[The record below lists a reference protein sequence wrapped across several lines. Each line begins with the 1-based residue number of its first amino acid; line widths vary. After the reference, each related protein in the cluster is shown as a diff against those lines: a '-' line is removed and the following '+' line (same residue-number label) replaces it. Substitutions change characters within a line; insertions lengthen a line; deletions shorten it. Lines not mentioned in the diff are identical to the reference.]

1 MRIAVIDYESCDP
14 KVCNF
19 LCRRMCPINRKGDEC
34 INVGIRTTGTI
45 KKEYPFINE
54 EMCIGCGI
62 CINKCP
68 KKAISVVNTPE
79 QRNDPVHRYGK
90 NEFALFGLP
99 IPVKGVVGLLGANGT
114 GKSTVL
120 NILSGKIVP
129 NLGVVDTNE
138 EEVNSYKELIK
149 REKELTDY
157 FQKLEN
163 GEIRSVI
170 KPQQVDMIPKICKG
184 ITAHFLKDVD
194 FSIIE
199 KLHIKN
205 CLDRD
210 IDKLSGGELQ
220 RVAIAAAISKDA
232 DFYFI
237 DEPSSY
243 LDASERLNVAK
254 VIRKLGQE
262 KSVVVVEH
270 DLAVMDFLADRI
282 HILYGKPTVFGIVSK
297 PYSSRKGIN
306 SFLEGFISEENVRIR
321 DAITF
326 EAAQSEIKRHE
337 ILVQFSDIEK
347 SFENFSM
354 RVEKGEIYRN
364 EVLGIFGANA
374 LGKTTFAKILAGEI
388 KSEGNISKQLKISY
402 KPQYINVDNEISVFQ
417 LLSSVDNTDFRN
429 QIVAPL
435 NIEKLM
441 DKNVNE
447 LSGGELQRVAIALC
461 LGRDADLYLL
471 DEPSA
476 YLDVDQRL
484 AIAKLI
490 KKKTRY
496 ATCAIIDHDLMFL
509 NYVSDRAMLFSGISG
524 KQGNAKFFSVK
535 DGFNEFLK
543 SIGVTF
549 RKDPETK
556 RMRANKLDS
565 VKDRE
570 QKEKGEYYC

>member
-1 MRIAVIDYESCDP
+1 MVMRIAVIDYESCDP
-14 KVCNF
+14 KSCDF
-19 LCRRMCPINRKGDEC
+19 LCKKLCPINRKGEEC
-34 INVGIRTTGTI
+34 ITVGIKE

-54 EMCIGCGI
+54 DSCIGCGI

-68 KKAISVVNTPE
+68 KKAISIVNTPE

-90 NEFALFGLP
+90 NGFMLFGLP
-99 IPVKGVVGLLGANGT
+99 IPAKGVVGLLGANGT
-114 GKSTVL
+114 GKSTTL
-120 NILSGKIVP
+120 NILSGKIIP
-129 NLGVVDTNE
+129 NLNE
-138 EEVNSYKELIK
+138 QTIK

-157 FQKLEN
+157 IQKLEK
-163 GEIRSVI
+163 GEIRSVV
-170 KPQQVDMIPKICKG
+170 KPQQVDIIPKLYKG

-220 RVAIAAAISKDA
+220 RVAIAAAISKDV

-243 LDASERLNVAK
+243 LDVSERFNVSK
-254 VIRKLGQE
+254 VIRELAE
-262 KSVVVVEH
+262 KKNVMVVEH
-270 DLAVMDFLADRI
+270 DLAVLDFLADRI
-282 HILYGKPTVFGIVSK
+282 HILYGRPGVFGIVSK
-297 PYSSRKGIN
+297 PYSTRKGIN
-306 SFLEGFISEENVRIR
+306 IFLNGFIPEDNVKIR
-321 DAITF
+321 EPIIF
-326 EAAQSEIKRHE
+326 EPTQTEIKRQE
-337 ILVQFSDIEK
+337 VIVEFSNIEK
-347 SFENFSM
+347 KFGNFSLY
-354 RVEKGEIYRN
+354 VEKGEIFRN

-388 KSEGNISKQLKISY
+388 EAGYISKKLKISY
-402 KPQYINVDNEISVFQ
+402 KPQYLNIDKNIPVFQ
-417 LLSSVDNTDFRN
+417 LLSCVDNTDFRN
-429 QIVAPL
+429 HIVAPL
-435 NIEKLM
+435 EIEKLM
-441 DKNVNE
+441 DKNISD

-476 YLDVDQRL
+476 YLDVEQR
-484 AIAKLI
+484 IEVAKLI
-490 KKKTRY
+490 KKKSRY
-496 ATCAIIDHDLMFL
+496 ATCAVIDHDLMFL
-509 NYVSDRAMLFSGISG
+509 NYLSDRAMLFSGVSG
-524 KQGNAKFFSVK
+524 SHGSAKFFSVK

-543 SIGVTF
+543 QVGITF

-556 RMRANKLDS
+556 RMRANKLNS